1 MMENTK
7 MIETT
12 ETIKNTK
19 MTETT
24 ETKKNTTDRTT
35 EEAGAGKSDN
45 TGKSSGTD
53 KMERYRYVAQETKL
67 RWDNIAKP
75 IDSLGILEDYVVKL
89 CAISG
94 SVEPYDMSRRA
105 LVILCGDHGVVCEGV
120 TQTGK
125 EVTRIVAENFAAG
138 RSSVNY
144 MARCAGAD
152 VFTVDIGMDTPHYAE
167 KELVCSAVIDRKLAR
182 GTDNLAVM
190 PAMSKEACRR
200 AINIGISIVRGLKE
214 QGYGIIATGEM
225 GIGNTT
231 PTSVL
236 AALFLNLPAEQ
247 VTGRG
252 AGLNDA
258 GMLKKRRVV
267 GQAVAR
273 VREKQLTDTID
284 ILAEVGGYEIAGMAG
299 LFLGGVLYDMPVV
312 IDGAISAVAAL
323 AAYRM
328 DERVPYYA
336 VASHVSEELT
346 GQLALSAMHLQAL
359 LHGRMCLGE
368 GSGAVAVLPALD
380 MGLSVYANMGT
391 FSDLQIDAYAR
402 DGKPDEEKK

>member
-1 MMENTK
+1 MMEK
-7 MIETT
+7 T
-12 ETIKNTK
+12 ETIK
-19 MTETT
+19 ETT
-24 ETKKNTTDRTT
+24 E
-35 EEAGAGKSDN
+35 
-45 TGKSSGTD
+45 
-53 KMERYRYVAQETKL
+53 KMERYHRIASEAKL

-94 SVEPYDMSRRA
+94 SPEPYDMSRRA

-120 TQTGK
+120 TQTGR
-125 EVTRIVAENFAAG
+125 EVTRIVAENFVAG
-138 RSSVNY
+138 CSSVNY
-144 MARCAGAD
+144 MAQCAGAD

-167 KELVCSAVIDRKLAR
+167 KELVCSAVIDRKIAR
-182 GTDNLAVM
+182 GTNNLAVV
-190 PAMSKEACRR
+190 PAMTRAACRQ
-200 AINIGISIVRGLKE
+200 AVDVGIDIVRGMKAL
-214 QGYGIIATGEM
+214 GYGIIATGEM

-236 AALFLNLPAEQ
+236 AALFLDLAAEQ

-258 GMLKKRRVV
+258 GMIKKRRVI
-267 GQAVAR
+267 GQAISR

-299 LFLGGVLYDMPVV
+299 LFLGGVLYDMPIV

-328 DERVPYYA
+328 DDRVPYYA
-336 VASHVSEELT
+336 IASHVSEEMT

-391 FSDLQIDAYAR
+391 FSDLQIDAYER
-402 DGKPDEEKK
+402 DGKPDKE

>member
-1 MMENTK
+1 MMEK
-7 MIETT
+7 T
-12 ETIKNTK
+12 ETIK
-19 MTETT
+19 ETT
-24 ETKKNTTDRTT
+24 E
-35 EEAGAGKSDN
+35 
-45 TGKSSGTD
+45 
-53 KMERYRYVAQETKL
+53 KMERYHRIASEAKL

-75 IDSLGILEDYVVKL
+75 IDSLGMLEDYVVKL

-94 SVEPYDMSRRA
+94 LAEPYDMSKRA

-120 TQTGK
+120 TQTGR

-138 RSSVNY
+138 CSSVNY

-152 VFTVDIGMDTPHYAE
+152 VFTVDIGMDTPHYVE
-167 KELVCSAVIDRKLAR
+167 KRIVCSAVIDRKLAR
-182 GTDNLAVM
+182 GTNNLAVM
-190 PAMSKEACRR
+190 SAMTREACRQ
-200 AINIGISIVRGLKE
+200 AIDVGINIVGNLKAL
-214 QGYGIIATGEM
+214 GYKIIATGEM

-236 AALFLNLPAEQ
+236 AALFLDMSAEQ

-258 GMLKKRRVV
+258 GMIKKRRVI
-267 GQAVAR
+267 GQAISR

-284 ILAEVGGYEIAGMAG
+284 ILAEAGGYEIAGMAG
-299 LFLGGVLYDMPVV
+299 LFLGGVLYDMPIV

-359 LHGRMCLGE
+359 LHGGMCLGE
-368 GSGAVAVLPALD
+368 GSGAVALLPALD

-391 FSDLQIDAYAR
+391 FSDLQIEAYER
-402 DGKPDEEKK
+402 NGKPDKDMKINVI